1 MHVQRELHLLF
12 FKSKKHGENT
22 IVNNLITKEG
32 DITEHVKVYRYD
44 FSSVWF
50 VSYMMKEKGQT
61 NCHCTH
67 SGIHGDT
74 N

>member
-32 DITEHVKVYRYD
+32 DITEHV
-44 FSSVWF
+44 
-50 VSYMMKEKGQT
+50 
-61 NCHCTH
+61 
-67 SGIHGDT
+67 
-74 N
+74 